1 MKILK
6 WYGIGFAV
14 LAVACSFFFIP
25 PFYRSG
31 SNVDIAIY
39 SKSTARGI
47 AQLLKEKGI
56 IGFSM
61 PFLLTAKLTHADRK
75 LKAGL
80 YRLNPRMSFW
90 EILDTLTEGKSELLV
105 LKIPEGYTAEQ
116 IGQELEKLNVA
127 SAADFLKVAKDPAV
141 LKSFGISGPSLEGFL
156 FPESYRIPVGASVT
170 DLIGLLVHQF
180 QAEMGDDYESQ
191 LRARGLTLYK
201 GVILASIVEKE
212 AKLDSERPIIA
223 GVLYNRLHQKMLLEV
238 NATLNY
244 VLNSKNPWFSQEQ
257 LDVKTPYNTYRRR
270 GLPPTPICNP
280 GFASLQAVIQPA
292 QVPFLYYVAKGD
304 GSHLFATTLQEHD
317 KNIQI
322 AKHILH
328 AKKRQ
333 KQTEVTPN

>member
-1 MKILK
+1 M
-6 WYGIGFAV
+6 
-14 LAVACSFFFIP
+14 
-25 PFYRSG
+25 
-31 SNVDIAIY
+31 
-39 SKSTARGI
+39 
-47 AQLLKEKGI
+47 
-56 IGFSM
+56 
-61 PFLLTAKLTHADRK
+61 
-75 LKAGL
+75 
-80 YRLNPRMSFW
+80 
-90 EILDTLTEGKSELLV
+90 
-105 LKIPEGYTAEQ
+105 
-116 IGQELEKLNVA
+116 
-127 SAADFLKVAKDPAV
+127 
-141 LKSFGISGPSLEGFL
+141 EGFL
-156 FPESYRIPVGASVT
+156 YPESYRIPVGASVT

-180 QAEMGDDYESQ
+180 QEEVGDDYESQ
-191 LRARGLTLYK
+191 LRAQGLNLYK

-280 GFASLQAVIQPA
+280 GFASLRAVIQPA
-292 QVPFLYYVAKGD
+292 QVPYLYYVAKGD

-322 AKHILH
+322 AKHILR

-333 KQTEVTPN
+333 KQIEVTPN